1 MPLYKKVNFLGKN
14 KSCCEHVIKNF
25 RNDCAWSSVT
35 ILVLEISAGT
45 GHTNR
50 KVCSVQR
57 GKRLTKG
64 DYRMKTIR
72 TIYLYGVSGKTTKH
86 MIVKYHLENRLF
98 LSIGPNSN
106 FLEIE
111 TTLVIWN
118 VIPWKSFLPR

>member
-72 TIYLYGVSGKTTKH
+72 TIYLYGVSGKATKH
-86 MIVKYHLENRLF
+86 MIVKYHLENLLF